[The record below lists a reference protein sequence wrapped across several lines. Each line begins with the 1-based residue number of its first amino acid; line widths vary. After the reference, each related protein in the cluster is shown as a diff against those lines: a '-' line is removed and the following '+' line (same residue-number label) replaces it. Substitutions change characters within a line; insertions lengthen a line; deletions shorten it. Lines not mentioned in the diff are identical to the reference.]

1 MHPSSEHPHFE
12 LLILHPSPRGRGKQA
27 QRLLWLVFCRY
38 GTEVRSMILILSS
51 KTRTY
56 PSRQNSS
63 SSLLSQRQERGGGG
77 GVQPSRSSNQ
87 STTGTTCEWQGLAR
101 TCCVPPCPDMQYGPF
116 ESSCRYSA
124 RTQMVLTFPC
134 KIGTWYLVPGTST
147 SQRTLVPADSC
158 LKQVE
163 GLSTHSSRLCTA
175 ATARRR
181 RFTAITTQVYINP
194 QHFYS
199 LPRYPQPKPKIPTYA
214 NPNQTK
220 AAKY

>member
-1 MHPSSEHPHFE
+1 M
-12 LLILHPSPRGRGKQA
+12 LWCCGARC
-27 QRLLWLVFCRY
+27 LWLLYFATAIKGDHLHFCMCQY
-38 GTEVRSMILILSS
+38 FRSHKDRFGIHII
-51 KTRTY
+51 
-56 PSRQNSS
+56 N
-63 SSLLSQRQERGGGG
+63 
-77 GVQPSRSSNQ
+77 
-87 STTGTTCEWQGLAR
+87 
-101 TCCVPPCPDMQYGPF
+101 
-116 ESSCRYSA
+116 
-124 RTQMVLTFPC
+124 QMVLTFPC